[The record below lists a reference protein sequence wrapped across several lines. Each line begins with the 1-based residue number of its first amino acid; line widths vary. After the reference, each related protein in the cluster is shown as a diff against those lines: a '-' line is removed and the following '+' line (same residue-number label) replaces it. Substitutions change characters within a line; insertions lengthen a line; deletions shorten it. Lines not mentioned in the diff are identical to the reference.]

1 VKNEREER
9 HPSPQSP
16 QPFDS
21 WIDAL
26 VKSQAYKDQKAMLRR
41 HPVDDALLQACL
53 SALNS
58 SGGIMTPTA
67 FAKAADISMARLNG
81 LVQQI
86 ARVLNVDGY
95 EILTLDRT
103 ENRVELNIA
112 KLRRQFDLD

>member
-1 VKNEREER
+1 
-9 HPSPQSP
+9 
-16 QPFDS
+16 
-21 WIDAL
+21 
-26 VKSQAYKDQKAMLRR
+26 
-41 HPVDDALLQACL
+41 VDDALLQACL

-95 EILTLDRT
+95 DILTLDRT